1 MKLLLP
7 FGFLLLFTLFQSS
20 TLQAQFSGTAPF
32 RPEQGGLLINE
43 FSNGEGGNNVKEYIE
58 LVVIGSTD
66 APQAPV
72 DLEGWILDDNNIA
85 ISGQGSATG
94 HLIFGDCFSAVNPG
108 SIIVI
113 YNGLDRNPALPADDP
128 TDADRD
134 GVYVLS
140 HTDDCLRGCN
150 ITPSSSSSVYC
161 PCPDT
166 GETLSAWPLG
176 LRNGG
181 DVVQVRDR
189 CESVVHAIY
198 WGGVSITPE
207 VMDSP
212 TSIDMGTQNQS
223 GRLIAFLNTNDDNW
237 HDRANFD
244 ILNFNTSE
252 TPGAANSTANENY
265 ITALTNGT
273 VSHSGTIS
281 LCYDTDAGDLVL
293 PQDAGFFTS
302 PIELCSGEDIGS
314 FQVTYLETDEN
325 EPDAPGFNY
334 EYAFILTQNISQ
346 IFTIIDFNTDGDFD
360 FSGLDPGTYQVW
372 GFSFIQT
379 NGEISVSDFLASG
392 FTNLN
397 EIEAY
402 SECGYDGN
410 IDNLDAMGNAV
421 IVTVFEGINSDIDLS
436 PFVLCEENNGEATFD
451 LTSYNDSISTELEVT
466 WYKDEETAAELDPAN
481 SFLSASTTVFAAV
494 DNDFCESEAIP
505 LELIVVEQ
513 AVLTPPSQP
522 LQLCEESN
530 GQATFD
536 LIALTDSII
545 VENATSL
552 VWFEDQAGT
561 IPIDNPATFLSAN
574 ATVFATVENETCTS
588 EFIPVVLAV
597 SSMAPVTLGIAE
609 IITCEGTNTG
619 ALTLS
624 TSDPLDELSF
634 DWNVD
639 ALDGTANPTGLTAGE
654 YAVTVT
660 NAIGCEQLAQIS
672 LTEPVSLQ
680 LSCGEIMPASAN
692 DIGDGQARID
702 ITGGTAPY
710 TLMIDGPVPSTE
722 TVMNTGSVTLEGLLA
737 GSYTVSVRDAN
748 DCETPCMFDIT
759 FEPPVCDILLTPEI
773 SFISCTGESDG
784 EIRLEVSGGRAPYA
798 ISWEDGNTSFERLDL
813 PPGTYNATITDENN
827 CEAPFSTTLIN
838 PDPLVASIS
847 TISNGCESTTQVLI
861 NQIEG
866 GNGPYEFSPDG
877 VFFTPIS
884 TLPFTFDGLAPGDYN
899 VAIRDA
905 GGCITGSMVS
915 IEAASELLLELGPD
929 IDIQL
934 GDSILLKPQLNFDP
948 AIVSWSPETGIS
960 VPDALD
966 AVFKPTF
973 TTTYTLTLTDAGGC
987 SISDQI
993 TFLVD
998 RKRPIFI
1005 PNAFSPNGDGVN
1017 DTFTLYAGVSVDNI
1031 SQLRIF
1037 DRWGNLLY
1045 DRKDFQANNP
1055 DVGWDGSFQNQLL
1068 NPGVFTYVFE
1078 VLYMDGETAVIS
1090 GEVALVK

>member
-7 FGFLLLFTLFQSS
+7 FGFLILSTLFQFS
-20 TLQAQFSGTAPF
+20 TLHAQFSGMAPF

-58 LVVIGSTD
+58 LVVVGSTD

-113 YNGLDRNPALPADDP
+113 YNGLDRNPSLPPDDP

-150 ITPSSSSSVYC
+150 TTPSSSSSVYC

-166 GETLSAWPLG
+166 GEDLPAWPLG

-198 WGGVSITPE
+198 WGDISITSE
-207 VMDSP
+207 VMNSP
-212 TSIDMGTQNQS
+212 TSINMGTQSQS
-223 GRLIAFLNTNDDNW
+223 GRLIAFVNNSDDNW
-237 HDRANFD
+237 NDASNFD
-244 ILNFNTSE
+244 ILDFNTNE
-252 TPGAANSTANENY
+252 TPGAANSVANADFL
-265 ITALTNGT
+265 IALTNGT
-273 VSHSGTIS
+273 ATSNGTIS
-281 LCYDTDAGDLVL
+281 VCYDTDAGDLVL
-293 PQDAGFFTS
+293 PVDAGFFTS
-302 PIELCSGEDIGS
+302 PIELCSGEDIGP
-314 FQVTYLETDEN
+314 FQVSYLEADEN

-334 EYAFILTQNISQ
+334 EYAFILTQDINR
-346 IFTIIDFNTDGDFD
+346 IFTILDFNTDGDFD
-360 FSGLDPGTYQVW
+360 FSGLDPGTYQIW

-379 NGEISVSDFLASG
+379 NGQISVTDFLGSG

-410 IDNLDAMGNAV
+410 IDNLDALGNAV
-421 IVTVFEGINSDIDLS
+421 SVVIFEGFDNDIVLS
-436 PFVLCEENNGEATFD
+436 PFVLCEESNGEATFD
-451 LTSYNDSISTELEVT
+451 LTIYNDSISTDLEVT
-466 WYKDEETAAELDPAN
+466 WYKDEETAAEVDPAN

-494 DNDFCESEAIP
+494 DNDFCESEPIP
-505 LELIVVEQ
+505 LALIVIEQ
-513 AVLTPPSQP
+513 AVLNTPSLPFQR
-522 LQLCEESN
+522 CEESN

-536 LIALTDSII
+536 LTTLTDSII
-545 VENATSL
+545 VENATTL
-552 VWFEDQAGT
+552 VWFEDQAGS
-561 IPIDNPATFLSAN
+561 IPIDDPASFLSAN
-574 ATVFATVENETCTS
+574 TTVFATVETDICIS
-588 EFIPVVLAV
+588 EFIPVVLEVNSIAAV
-597 SSMAPVTLGIAE
+597 SLSIAQ
-609 IITCEGTNTG
+609 IVICEGANTG
-619 ALTLS
+619 ALTLT
-624 TSDPLDELSF
+624 TSDPLDQLSF

-639 ALDGTANPTGLTAGE
+639 ALDGTANPTGLTAGN
-654 YAVTVT
+654 YAVTVS
-660 NAIGCEQLAQIS
+660 NALGCTQLAEIT

-710 TLMIDGPVPSTE
+710 TVAIDGPVTSTQ
-722 TVMNTGSVTLEGLLA
+722 TVMNSGSLTLEGLLA

-748 DCETPCMFDIT
+748 DCETPCMFEIT
-759 FEPPVCDILLTPEI
+759 FEPPVCDIVLTPEV
-773 SFISCTGESDG
+773 SFISCRGENDG
-784 EIRLEVSGGRAPYA
+784 KIRLELSGGRAPYA
-798 ISWEDGNTSFERLDL
+798 ISWEDGNTAFERLDL
-813 PPGTYNATITDENN
+813 PPGNYNATITDSNN
-827 CEAPFSTTLIN
+827 CELPFSTSLAD
-838 PDPLVASIS
+838 PDELVATISSIS
-847 TISNGCESTTQVLI
+847 SGCESITQVLI
-861 NQIEG
+861 SQIEG

-877 VFFTPIS
+877 VFFNPIGN
-884 TLPFTFDGLAPGDYN
+884 LPFTFDGLAPGDYDIQ
-899 VAIRDA
+899 IRDA
-905 GGCITGSMVS
+905 GGCITGSMVT
-915 IEAASELLLELGPD
+915 IEAATELLLELGPD
-929 IDIQL
+929 IEIQL

-948 AIVSWSPETGIS
+948 FTISWSPETGIS
-960 VPDALD
+960 ATNALD
-966 AVFKPTF
+966 AVLKPTF

-987 SISDQI
+987 TISDQI
-993 TFLVD
+993 TFIVD
-998 RKRPIFI
+998 RARPIFV
-1005 PNAFSPNGDGVN
+1005 PNAFSPNGDGIN
-1017 DTFTLYAGVSVDNI
+1017 DTFTLYAGTSVDNI
-1031 SQLRIF
+1031 EQLRIF

-1055 DVGWDGSFQNQLL
+1055 DLGWDGSFRNQLL

-1078 VLYMDGETAVIS
+1078 VLYMDGETGVIS